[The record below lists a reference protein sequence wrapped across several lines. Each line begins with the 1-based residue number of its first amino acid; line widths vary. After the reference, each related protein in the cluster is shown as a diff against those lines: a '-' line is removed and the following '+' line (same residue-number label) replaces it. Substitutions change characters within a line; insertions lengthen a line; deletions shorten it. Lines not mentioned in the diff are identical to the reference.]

1 MFGPWASYD
10 GKLDWSSLNVRWA
23 HINGQWRGRC
33 VAHEHTRGEG
43 MKAGIVFE
51 NIHEAKAYL
60 EVAVMLSI

>member
-1 MFGPWASYD
+1 
-10 GKLDWSSLNVRWA
+10 
-23 HINGQWRGRC
+23 